1 MAIQAQS
8 HEEKQQLGTLVSLG
22 DEGIPAA
29 AINQSTNQSINQ
41 NAQPAMLAGQLTLT
55 HYHVTPEPRRE

>member
-1 MAIQAQS
+1 M
-8 HEEKQQLGTLVSLG
+8 
-22 DEGIPAA
+22 AA
-29 AINQSTNQSINQ
+29 AYSNPVNQSINQSINQ